1 MQYALTKISN
11 YKQMLKAYCTYTL
24 LCTVRIIMG
33 CHTWYKKLVT
43 NNQEYIVKRVR
54 DVIAVSKHYDW
65 YEFTNLKDLFESN
78 EEWVQEIA
86 EYVYD
91 NVNGLVNVN
100 GTYGI
105 YDAANDY
112 DTDEPRIGGYPDT
125 IIKSADE
132 MFKAMEDGLIGWQGN
147 HFNFYW
153 DESRDERIRK
163 NIIEFFKAYPDGIIE
178 FG

>member
-1 MQYALTKISN
+1 
-11 YKQMLKAYCTYTL
+11 MLKTPL
-24 LCTVRIIMG
+24 LGTVRIVMG

-43 NNQEYIVKRVR
+43 NNQEEIVKRVR

-78 EEWVQEIA
+78 EEWIREIA

-91 NVNGLVNVN
+91 SVDGLVNVN

-105 YDAANDY
+105 YDGANGY

-132 MFKAMEDGLIGWQGN
+132 MFKAMEDGLIGCQGN

-163 NIIEFFKAYPDGIIE
+163 NIIDFFKAHPDGIIE

>member
-1 MQYALTKISN
+1 MCGLCTKYFQPHIA
-11 YKQMLKAYCTYTL
+11 KPVLG
-24 LCTVRIIMG
+24 TVRIIMW

-43 NNQEYIVKRVR
+43 NNQEEIVKRVR

-78 EEWVQEIA
+78 EEWVQEIS

-91 NVNGLVNVN
+91 NVDGLVNVN

-105 YDAANDY
+105 YDVANGY

-153 DESRDERIRK
+153 DESRDERIIK
-163 NIIEFFKAYPDGIIE
+163 NIIEFFKAHPDGIIE